1 LTEELVCRTQ
11 RNDEQR
17 IYTLEKLF
25 TAVVITHPSF
35 GPADRRHRKY
45 GPLKGP
51 DAEDALLRD
60 ALQAAGSTFTD
71 EHGL

>member
-1 LTEELVCRTQ
+1 LTEGGLSDRKS
-11 RNDEQR
+11 RFSA
-17 IYTLEKLF
+17 YTLEKLF